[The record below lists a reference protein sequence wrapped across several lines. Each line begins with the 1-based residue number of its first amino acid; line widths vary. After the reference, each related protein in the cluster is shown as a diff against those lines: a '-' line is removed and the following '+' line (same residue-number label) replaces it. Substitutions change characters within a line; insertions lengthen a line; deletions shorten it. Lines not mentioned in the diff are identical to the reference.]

1 MNIKKRF
8 EVRFHPDAVKEYK
21 KLDGSVLKMVNKSID
36 ELELRADE
44 TGKILRN
51 NKNTKLAGCK
61 EKKLKDIGI
70 RIIFKITN
78 ERVDILRIV
87 YVLSIEKRSDDFVFK
102 IAHNR
107 NNTLRKLPKDKFVD
121 HIKRSE
127 NWARYKKK

>member
-1 MNIKKRF
+1 
-8 EVRFHPDAVKEYK
+8 
-21 KLDGSVLKMVNKSID
+21 
-36 ELELRADE
+36 
-44 TGKILRN
+44 
-51 NKNTKLAGCK
+51 
-61 EKKLKDIGI
+61 EKKLKDAGI